1 MGLFYLIHPNSGAFV
16 KSPFIQFA
24 PLLGGGKDSGPSLD
38 GQEDA
43 FGDTKDAVN
52 VGVDLLGPSIAP
64 DAVEADPNGPD
75 GRRHGL
81 GCRGSTDLLRD
92 VAGQHSRCQN
102 PPSDSQAHER
112 AFPVAR
118 DHRGG

>member
-16 KSPFIQFA
+16 KSPFIQFS

-64 DAVEADPNGPD
+64 DAVKLIRMAGMVVGMALDVEGRPICCEMWPGNTADVKTSF
-75 GRRHGL
+75 R
-81 GCRGSTDLLRD
+81 
-92 VAGQHSRCQN
+92 
-102 PPSDSQAHER
+102 
-112 AFPVAR
+112 
-118 DHRGG
+118 